1 MTNQPVGDFA
11 SRFLGLLVRFLPSHR
26 GEWGRAMQAESA
38 SIQCLSERRR
48 FALGCARAAVV
59 LAVKAPTLLRRL
71 MVAVVA
77 ALVVGAEI
85 ALADVIGQAVPL
97 ALVLVLLFWLGRRPG
112 LFGPVRAERTAR
124 VARAS
129 GYVVMVVY
137 LLVVVVGYGVS
148 GVFEPDPKPVPLA
161 ALLLTLYAAV
171 SVAIT
176 AQRSRLGVCGLAAG
190 AIAGIVAG
198 LAAFVALPFERERSP
213 LAAGLPGQGQWL
225 VLVAFGA
232 PAVAALWTHRRTRRA
247 EQAVMAALCVVVVA
261 ILLVSLLGLGAIAL
275 FPGRIPDIVGP
286 VMTPGTTDSARQ
298 AANATEASDPYAGLL
313 LLGGLLAGILWV
325 MSRPPHRALMR
336 GVLVALFG
344 LLPIGLALSAQHF
357 PGAKAIAVAV
367 TIVVVAA
374 VVVSTRPPVASLG
387 AAS

>member
-1 MTNQPVGDFA
+1 
-11 SRFLGLLVRFLPSHR
+11 
-26 GEWGRAMQAESA
+26 MQAESA